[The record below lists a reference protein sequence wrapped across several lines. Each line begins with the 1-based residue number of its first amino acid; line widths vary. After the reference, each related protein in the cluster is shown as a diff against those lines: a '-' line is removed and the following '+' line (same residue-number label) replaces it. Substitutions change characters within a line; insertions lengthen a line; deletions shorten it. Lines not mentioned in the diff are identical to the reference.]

1 MKQDKKQPQ
10 KPVSVKQLVEATR
23 STNIRKGEAIIS
35 AIKLDDE
42 TAHLK
47 WSGTNKELMDLVF
60 TLLHNDMHIA
70 AIICRASKD
79 FIETLKTDP
88 NAWMRLTQEIQNF
101 DGYNPQ
107 SVIITDGKEEKG
119 S

>member
-1 MKQDKKQPQ
+1 MKQQEKNQ
-10 KPVSVKQLVEATR
+10 KPLSAKQLVEQTR
-23 STNIRKGEAIIS
+23 NVNLKKGQAIIS
-35 AIKLDDE
+35 AVKLDDE

-70 AIICRASKD
+70 AIVCRASKD
-79 FIETLKTDP
+79 FIETLKADP

-101 DGYNPQ
+101 DGYQPQ
-107 SVIITDGKEEKG
+107 SVIITDGKEEA